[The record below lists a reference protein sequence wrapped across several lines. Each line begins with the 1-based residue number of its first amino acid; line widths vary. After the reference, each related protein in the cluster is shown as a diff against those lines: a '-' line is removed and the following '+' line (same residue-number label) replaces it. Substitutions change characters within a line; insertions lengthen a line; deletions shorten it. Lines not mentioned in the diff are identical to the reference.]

1 MDVAERWYEHREVED
16 GVFLLWEPHV
26 DPMIRGNFWLVR
38 GRERDLLVDGGL
50 GIGPLRQELTDL
62 FDKPVLALATHR
74 HFDHIGAMHE
84 FEQVLVHPADADV
97 LREGGPLASLFAQDF
112 EEGFLREMEEAGY
125 EIHDMLIDAL
135 PYEGFDPGAWS
146 IAPAPPTRLVDEGD
160 VVDLGDRRFE
170 VLHLPGHTPGE
181 VGLWEAETGTFFS
194 GDCVYENPPFLDELP
209 ESDIEDY
216 RRSMARLRDL
226 PARIVHG
233 GHDNSFGRA
242 RLLEMVDYYLTL
254 RGDDIAEP
262 DA

>member
-1 MDVAERWYEHREVED
+1 MEVAERWYEHREVED

-50 GIGPLRQELTDL
+50 GIGPLRHELTDL

-84 FEQVLVHPADADV
+84 FEEVLVHPADADV

-125 EIHDMLIDAL
+125 EIHDLLIDAL

-146 IAPAPPTRLVDEGD
+146 IAPAPPTRLIDEGD
-160 VVDLGDRRFE
+160 AVDLGDRRFE

-181 VGLWEAETGTFFS
+181 IGLWEAETGTFFS
-194 GDCVYENPPFLDELP
+194 GDCVYENPPFLDDLP
-209 ESDIEDY
+209 ESNVEDY

-226 PARIVHG
+226 PVRIVHG
-233 GHDNSFGRA
+233 GHDRSFGRA
-242 RLLEMVDYYLTL
+242 RLLEMIEYYLA
-254 RGDDIAEP
+254 RSGDHEP
-262 DA
+262 DDS